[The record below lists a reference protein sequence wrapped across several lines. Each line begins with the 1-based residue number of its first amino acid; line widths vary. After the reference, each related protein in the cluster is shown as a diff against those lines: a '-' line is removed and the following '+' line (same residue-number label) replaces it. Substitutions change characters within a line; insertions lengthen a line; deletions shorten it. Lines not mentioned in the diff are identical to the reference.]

1 MRGEGAGSPAGF
13 LRLLMLA
20 QQAHVDAQCRV
31 GSQRRIC
38 LRRSRVCCNPQNH
51 QPRQAPTQAAVSKNT
66 SVIELMVRAHISLDE
81 VINPV
86 EAGKADGN

>member
-38 LRRSRVCCNPQNH
+38 LRR
-51 QPRQAPTQAAVSKNT
+51 APTQAAVSKNT